1 MEIKVNKKEAFSLA
15 EAMVVLV
22 IIAIVMAMAA
32 PLIAHKA
39 NTDQKR
45 LIFNGVGAHIATA
58 MGNAQNFGIGD
69 NNPSGEENNAKL
81 LVRAKKSDQYLVAK
95 FISNYTPSDDT
106 KAKKPIFQVMP
117 KNSGDKL
124 VNANGFQ
131 VFADGT
137 TNAACVPDYSN
148 MVKIYDNNLTEG
160 NFNDYNL
167 IALTG
172 SDATISKYGTATA
185 GGCKPNDY
193 PGNVN
198 SNYYG
203 ITFKPNQNG
212 YLISSRAL
220 SIANITNYLTNDSD
234 ITKSFK
240 VSEGA
245 GKYTMHNPSMITQI
259 TKINISA
266 TSSTVVPTSVVY
278 KYIYS
283 GYTMVPVG
291 KNNLGCFYYPM
302 SKTESGISYYE
313 DRNNVFAFVPC
324 VK

>member
-69 NNPSGEENNAKL
+69 NNPTGEENNAKL
-81 LVRAKKSDQYLVAK
+81 LVRAKNSDQNLVAK

-148 MVKIYDNNLTEG
+148 LVKIYDPNLSEG
-160 NFNDYNL
+160 SFNDYD
-167 IALTG
+167 LTELKG
-172 SDATISKYGTATA
+172 SDGAAAISKYGTATPS
-185 GGCKPNDY
+185 GCQPNNY
-193 PGNVN
+193 SGSLN
-198 SNYYG
+198 SSLHG

-212 YLISSRAL
+212 YLISSRSL
-220 SIANITNYLTNDSD
+220 SIANITNYLTNDGD

-245 GKYTMHNPSMITQI
+245 GKYTMHNPTVITVASL
-259 TKINISA
+259 T
-266 TSSTVVPTSVVY
+266 
-278 KYIYS
+278 
-283 GYTMVPVG
+283 PVFRRRTAPKG
-291 KNNLGCFYYPM
+291 
-302 SKTESGISYYE
+302 
-313 DRNNVFAFVPC
+313 
-324 VK
+324 